1 MHKPT
6 VVAAIAAVALGFGSC
21 NRSDPVFQGLASVYP
36 SLCEWT
42 QWGGSAFHL
51 GQVCGPAQKP
61 NRVLAELTFDPFVA
75 QELAEW
81 PELFA
86 HYQVPLLAGDDA
98 FVMVKAGRYVPC
110 VPPGSFTPF
119 PCGPDA
125 WDAQIWTEKRLRW
138 EHGQLEEKW
147 TFASDWKP
155 VSQRLTNSWES
166 MFQPALSGDSLFVPG
181 GGGTLF
187 ELDRESGAVL
197 QRINPFGANVDLQAH
212 VSGGITID
220 LQGTLFYNVLKLDP
234 KDPVRTVRGFLV
246 RIERAGGGGGDRDRD
261 GGQKA
266 RPVTIK
272 VVPYDGLNPAAPPPT
287 DLCFGEYAPD
297 QRPWP
302 VLEPNGTPALP
313 PRLQC
318 GVQRP
323 TANMTPAVGLDGT
336 VFTYAKANFSARYSY
351 VLALNNDLTFKWAA
365 SLRDVL
371 DDGCGVLV
379 PIDGSLD
386 ACRLG
391 APIGIEPSTG
401 MRPAGY
407 MSDKTSSTPVALP
420 DGSVLIGAE
429 TTYNGD
435 RGHTFKF
442 DRDGRPAGTFGFGW
456 DSTPAVHLH
465 GMTYSIIL
473 KDNHYMTR
481 GPFNIVQL
489 DANMHVEWTYTNANT
504 QTCTREP
511 DGTVHCAD
519 HGDHPNGFEWCIN
532 APAVDSNG
540 TVHVT
545 SEDGNFYSIGQGGVE
560 KARVFLNL
568 ALGGAYTPLSIDP
581 AGRIYAMNN
590 GQLTVLGQ

>member
-1 MHKPT
+1 
-6 VVAAIAAVALGFGSC
+6 
-21 NRSDPVFQGLASVYP
+21 
-36 SLCEWT
+36 
-42 QWGGSAFHL
+42 
-51 GQVCGPAQKP
+51 VCGPAQKP

-125 WDAQIWTEKRLRW
+125 WDAQIWTEKRLHW

-511 DGTVHCAD
+511 DGSVHCAD